1 MSSSTYDV
9 LLYPSAESDLY
20 DIKQYFEQ
28 VLKTSPTH
36 LFQNFYDAIE
46 YLEKNPFM
54 YPLVKD
60 PYLNQLGYHMIPID
74 NFLVFYIVTGNE
86 VQIHRFLYG
95 KRNYMEIL

>member
-1 MSSSTYDV
+1 
-9 LLYPSAESDLY
+9 
-20 DIKQYFEQ
+20 
-28 VLKTSPTH
+28 
-36 LFQNFYDAIE
+36 
-46 YLEKNPFM
+46 M

-95 KRNYMEIL
+95 KRDYMEIL